1 MDKMGEMVSD
11 KNKNFETSVL
21 VGSCQLSHE
30 NVLDCSCE
38 LPIARVNC
46 ETILVGGSVALKAN
60 QYRALA
66 IAEDGFSSATSVEGI
81 GVDSHTDSKVHGSQG
96 AVQGRYILHRLD
108 GLEYLH
114 TLQRWRAEL
123 HKIVT
128 KFANA

>member
-1 MDKMGEMVSD
+1 VDKMVEMIAD
-11 KNKNFETSVL
+11 KNEYIEKSVL

-38 LPIARVNC
+38 LPIARVDC
-46 ETILVGGSVALKAN
+46 ETILVGGSVALEAN
-60 QYRALA
+60 KHRALA
-66 IAEDGFSSATSVEGI
+66 IAEDGFSSAASVEGI
-81 GVDSHTDSKVHGSQG
+81 GVDTHTDSKVHGSQG
-96 AVQGRYILHRLD
+96 AVQGGYILHRLD